1 MTTGS
6 PDLLRASPASFERRS
21 QGHGIPPTNYAIVT
35 QKIGVRRGRLRA
47 ASVAITRPP
56 DSGITGILPRSPGV
70 PGNCPET
77 TGNLAIAPLRVAQA
91 DTDERLVELWLHG
104 RNELTIAAYGVDVA
118 GFLEAVGKPIRSVSI
133 GDLQAWVSTLEGA
146 PATRRRRLAAVKS
159 LLTFATRIG
168 YIPFNAGAVARLPPA
183 INVLAERILTEE
195 QVVRLI
201 ALERDPRNHALL
213 RLLYPCGAAGI
224 GGLRAALDG
233 V

>member
-1 MTTGS
+1 MPLS
-6 PDLLRASPASFERRS
+6 PIGRAGDDDL
-21 QGHGIPPTNYAIVT
+21 Q
-35 QKIGVRRGRLRA
+35 A
-47 ASVAITRPP
+47 ANVAITEAP
-56 DSGITGILPRSPGV
+56 DGGRTGILPRSPSV

-77 TGNLAIAPLRVAQA
+77 AGSPALAPLRVAQA

-104 RNELTIAAYGVDVA
+104 RNVLTVAAYAVDVA
-118 GFLEAVGKPIRSVSI
+118 GFLEVVGKPIRSVSI
-133 GDLQAWVSTLEGA
+133 GDLQAWVDTLEGA

-168 YIPFNAGAVARLPPA
+168 YVPLNVGAVVRLPPA

-213 RLLYPCGAAGI
+213 RLLY
-224 GGLRAALDG
+224 LAALRVSEACALCWAARKG
-233 V
+233 AEAPAR